1 VCSIHWFEGD
11 TGFLTPVSLTA
22 RSEKIVEGFGGV
34 NSVLSK
40 TRNAMIND
48 NYEWAAELVSY
59 VLYVEPDNEDAK
71 ILKAQIL
78 RVLGQ
83 RTPAADARNWFL
95 TQALMLEGKINL
107 DPSVFPPMDTTHMPV
122 KYIMKLV
129 PLSVDP
135 VKAQGID
142 KLVGIEFLDIDESYS
157 IHIRNSIA
165 AIGDG
170 MPDNPD
176 IMIALDSSVFKK
188 IMQRTQTLDDAID
201 SGDAS
206 IGVGTSDD
214 LQTFLT
220 VFDSVVVKPTGSG

>member
-1 VCSIHWFEGD
+1 M
-11 TGFLTPVSLTA
+11 
-22 RSEKIVEGFGGV
+22 SE
-34 NSVLSK
+34 

-71 ILKAQIL
+71 LLKAQAL
-78 RVLGQ
+78 RVLAQ

-95 TQALMLEGKINL
+95 TQALMLEGKINF
-107 DPSVFPPMDTTHMPV
+107 DQRAFPPTDTTHIPV
-122 KYIMKLV
+122 KYIMKLI

-142 KLVGIEFLDIDESYS
+142 KLVGIEFSDIDESYS
-157 IHIRNSIA
+157 IHVRNSIA
-165 AIGDG
+165 AIDDG
-170 MPDNPD
+170 MPDDPD
-176 IMIALDSSVFKK
+176 VKITMDSGVFKK

-206 IGVGTSDD
+206 IDVGTLDD
-214 LQTFLT
+214 LQTFLA
-220 VFDSVVVKPTGSG
+220 VFDSVVVKATGSG